1 MRKEK
6 TSQLVQLAIV
16 TAISIV
22 LGMFISIP
30 TPTGF
35 LTLLDAGIFF
45 AAFYFGKKEGAVVG
59 ALAGFLIDL
68 LKGYP
73 NWMFFSLLIHGAQ
86 GYLAG
91 LPGRRRL
98 LGLISATLVMV
109 LGYAIASG
117 LMYGWGAV
125 LPDLPGNIMQNMV
138 GMVVGFAL
146 NKSLERV
153 KK

>member
-30 TPTGF
+30 TPTVF

-73 NWMFFSLLIHGAQ
+73 NWMFFSLLIHGTQ

-125 LPDLPGNIMQNMV
+125 LPDILGNIMQNMV

>member
-73 NWMFFSLLIHGAQ
+73 NWMFFSLLIHGTQ

-125 LPDLPGNIMQNMV
+125 LPDIPGSIMQNMV

>member
-73 NWMFFSLLIHGAQ
+73 NWMFFSLLIHGTQ

-125 LPDLPGNIMQNMV
+125 LPDIPSNIMQNMV

>member
-68 LKGYP
+68 SQRE
-73 NWMFFSLLIHGAQ
+73 WLLEKLYVGKSI
-86 GYLAG
+86 
-91 LPGRRRL
+91 PSSR
-98 LGLISATLVMV
+98 
-109 LGYAIASG
+109 IA
-117 LMYGWGAV
+117 
-125 LPDLPGNIMQNMV
+125 
-138 GMVVGFAL
+138 F
-146 NKSLERV
+146 
-153 KK
+153 

>member
-59 ALAGFLIDL
+59 ALTGFLIDL

-73 NWMFFSLLIHGAQ
+73 NWMFFSVLIHGA
-86 GYLAG
+86 
-91 LPGRRRL
+91 PG
-98 LGLISATLVMV
+98 
-109 LGYAIASG
+109 
-117 LMYGWGAV
+117 
-125 LPDLPGNIMQNMV
+125 
-138 GMVVGFAL
+138 
-146 NKSLERV
+146 
-153 KK
+153 

>member
-91 LPGRRRL
+91 LLGRRRL

-117 LMYGWGAV
+117 LMYGWGTV
-125 LPDLPGNIMQNMV
+125 LPDIPGNIMQNMV

>member
-73 NWMFFSLLIHGAQ
+73 NWMFFSLLIHGTQ

-125 LPDLPGNIMQNMV
+125 LPDILGNIMQNMV

>member
-73 NWMFFSLLIHGAQ
+73 NWMFFSLLIHGTQ

-125 LPDLPGNIMQNMV
+125 LSDIPGNIMQNMV

>member
-73 NWMFFSLLIHGAQ
+73 NWMFFSLLIHGTQ

-117 LMYGWGAV
+117 LMYGWGVV
-125 LPDLPGNIMQNMV
+125 LPDIPGNIMQNMV

>member
-73 NWMFFSLLIHGAQ
+73 NWMFFSLLIHGTQ

-117 LMYGWGAV
+117 LMYGRGAV
-125 LPDLPGNIMQNMV
+125 LPDIPGNIMQNMV

>member
-73 NWMFFSLLIHGAQ
+73 NWMFFSLLIHGTQ

-117 LMYGWGAV
+117 FMYGWGAV
-125 LPDLPGNIMQNMV
+125 LPDIPGNIMQNMV